1 MKRMRFWDSVSTI
14 LVLFGF
20 GLYGSSCCYG
30 VWALVYVALGC
41 IVLGAVIAVRTQRCP
56 FCHRYLGMMFSP
68 TKRRTARTA
77 AVTCVRTEMFD
88 STVIFRYAG
97 HITV

>member
-1 MKRMRFWDSVSTI
+1 MKRPKLWDGISSI
-14 LVLFGF
+14 LVLFGPD
-20 GLYGSSCCYG
+20 LYGSSCCWYD

-56 FCHRYLGMMFSP
+56 FCPCSLAAP
-68 TKRRTARTA
+68 ARIA
-77 AVTCVRTEMFD
+77 AAMCTRTETFD

-97 HITV
+97 CIEHAKAGIP